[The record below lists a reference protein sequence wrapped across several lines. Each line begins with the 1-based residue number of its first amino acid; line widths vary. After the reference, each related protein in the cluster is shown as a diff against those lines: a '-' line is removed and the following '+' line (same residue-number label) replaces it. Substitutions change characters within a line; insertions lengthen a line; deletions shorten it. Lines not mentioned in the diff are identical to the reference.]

1 MVMNITEIEEVGL
14 DNISNNHRTKNG
26 IGICFFDPYDETLKE
41 FDHTTRIPVYP
52 LEKSLRKFYI
62 VKDDFTITPNIVMVK
77 VKANSDDYI
86 VKSATDGVLD
96 FDEIPR
102 DNIVIDF
109 FSKYPNGIIPFTLSI
124 ESLSTSLEEVSIT
137 IDLEAK

>member
-1 MVMNITEIEEVGL
+1 MNITEIDEVGL
-14 DNISNNHRTKNG
+14 DHVSDKYRTRYG
-26 IGICFFDPYDETLKE
+26 VGICFFDPYDETLKE
-41 FDHTTRIPVYP
+41 FDSTTRIPVYP
-52 LEKSLRKFYI
+52 MEKSIRKFYI
-62 VKDDFTITPNIVMVK
+62 VKDDYTITPNMIMVK

-96 FDEIPR
+96 FEEIPK